1 MAIDD
6 LDLPLS
12 SMFSISWLLSAIF
25 FSCWSSHCGVSC
37 LYLVDSSVLARSLG
51 CDDVHDSWFFSC
63 FYALISMLFTPF
75 FFLILGAC
83 NLGSQASQLLDQNE
97 LTAYVYEEHLV
108 CK

>member
-12 SMFSISWLLSAIF
+12 SMFSFSWLLSAIF

-63 FYALISMLFTPF
+63 CYALISMLFTPF
-75 FFLILGAC
+75 FFSFWEHAIWDRKL
-83 NLGSQASQLLDQNE
+83 AS
-97 LTAYVYEEHLV
+97 
-108 CK
+108 CSIKMI